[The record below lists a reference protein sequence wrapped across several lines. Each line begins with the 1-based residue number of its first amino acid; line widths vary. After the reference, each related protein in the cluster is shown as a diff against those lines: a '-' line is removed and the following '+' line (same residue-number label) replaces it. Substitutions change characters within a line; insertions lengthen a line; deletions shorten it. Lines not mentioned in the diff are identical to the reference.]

1 MITVRLPAMLGGD
14 TLTMTEPVHTL
25 EQLVA
30 VLGRTRPAV
39 AAKLHDTIFNFAVND
54 EMLLHDVNQHPIKD
68 GDVVEI
74 VPAIS
79 GGYSA

>member
-1 MITVRLPAMLGGD
+1 LA
-14 TLTMTEPVHTL
+14 
-25 EQLVA
+25 
-30 VLGRTRPAV
+30 LGRTRPAV

-79 GGYSA
+79 GGCLRDQFVFDSRSADAT